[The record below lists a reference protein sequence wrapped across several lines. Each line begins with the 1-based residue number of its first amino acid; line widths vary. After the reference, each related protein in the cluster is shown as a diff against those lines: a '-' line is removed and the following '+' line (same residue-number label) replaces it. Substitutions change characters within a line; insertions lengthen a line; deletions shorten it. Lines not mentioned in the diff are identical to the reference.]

1 MSYINPSPGVSASQ
15 VVLKVELQGTSGWTT
30 ALTVPAL
37 QDITMN
43 AANDVFTW
51 TQLDNGSKLQVPTTA
66 TNSLALNCVLDDAS
80 FFGTTVGSTSAADTV
95 VAQGLFGL
103 SRNKTYIKFSLKFLE
118 NGSSDRYISG
128 VGYITGLA
136 PKISADQPVWVSPLT
151 ISVSGGYTVA
161 ATEA

>member
-1 MSYINPSPGVSASQ
+1 MAYINPSPGVTASQ
-15 VVLKVELQGTSGWTT
+15 VTLKVELQGTSGWTT
-30 ALTVPAL
+30 ALPIPAL

-66 TNSLALNCVLDDAS
+66 TNSLSMNIVLDDAT
-80 FFGTTVGSTSAADTV
+80 FFGTTVTSSSASDA
-95 VAQGLFGL
+95 VAVQGVFGL

-118 NGSSDRYISG
+118 NGSADRYITG
-128 VGYITGLA
+128 NGYITGLA
-136 PKISADQPVWVSPLT
+136 PKISADQPVWVSPIT
-151 ISVSGGYTVA
+151 ITISGGYTVA